1 MDAYLP
7 TEVQV
12 TDTVPILWFKTAQ
25 AFQAYAGGIPFNG
38 TIQSTPAS
46 ANDQDESTNLL
57 RAAYAMQF
65 LI

>member
-1 MDAYLP
+1 MDYLP
-7 TEVQV
+7 TQVQV

-25 AFQAYAGGIPFNG
+25 AFQAYAGVTYNG
-38 TIQSTPAS
+38 SIESSPAS
-46 ANDQDESTNLL
+46 ADNQDESLNLL